1 MTPGEERGGSSGE
14 AVWATVASPAPG
26 RTVTRA
32 VREGAASSCTPHGSP
47 GAPDGPA
54 GSGGSVLQGRPLREE
69 GAQRLRRACRY
80 VVPRWRGCSWHLHSR
95 SQRHRQGP
103 CHLHR
108 RLCGVAEWGCGPGA
122 PRPLSP
128 PSKGTFWPTAQ
139 WGLKAELE
147 LGTGV
152 PPHPPTAPMSPSPE
166 ATRTG
171 FGKSKIQTIISHTN
185 CGRCSS
191 HSPLDRHSLS
201 SPTARSQDLP
211 ESPGPSSCSHL
222 LPGPSL
228 CARGSERA

>member
-1 MTPGEERGGSSGE
+1 MDQRGAGGLFCRDGPSGKRGLSGSE
-14 AVWATVASPAPG
+14 
-26 RTVTRA
+26 
-32 VREGAASSCTPHGSP
+32 
-47 GAPDGPA
+47 GPA
-54 GSGGSVLQGRPLREE
+54 GTWSPDGGAAPGIYIAGARGTDRGLVTCTGVSV
-69 GAQRLRRACRY
+69 
-80 VVPRWRGCSWHLHSR
+80 VVSER
-95 SQRHRQGP
+95 
-103 CHLHR
+103 
-108 RLCGVAEWGCGPGA
+108 GCGPGA

-166 ATRTG
+166 ATRIG